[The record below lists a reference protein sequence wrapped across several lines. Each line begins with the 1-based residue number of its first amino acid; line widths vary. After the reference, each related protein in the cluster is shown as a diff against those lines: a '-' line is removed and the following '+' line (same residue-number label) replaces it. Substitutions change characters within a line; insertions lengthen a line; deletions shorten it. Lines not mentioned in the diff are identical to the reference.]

1 MSGLTQQERYEKN
14 LNFFGAIVRSLS
26 HQLANVM
33 AILTELTG
41 LQEDILY
48 AAEQGTPLD
57 PARVENIV
65 GRMNKQL
72 ERGTGYI
79 KQLNRFGHSV
89 DYPRTTM
96 EAGEIFERVVA
107 YSRRFAELKKMTLTH
122 SRPETEIPME
132 GSPFDLQ
139 HVLYRCL
146 DAALCAS
153 DQGAELTVALEAA
166 DGGARVILSGQATQ
180 AGEEVTSR
188 LTMARQ
194 LVEGVGGKLDAAA
207 DPDKPLSLIMSLPA
221 SLRSLSAGPKQEN
234 QT

>member
-1 MSGLTQQERYEKN
+1 MTQQERYEKG
-14 LNFFGAIVRSLS
+14 LNFFGAITRSLS

-41 LQEDILY
+41 LQEDVLY

-57 PARVENIV
+57 PARIENIV

-89 DYPRTTM
+89 DHPRTTM

-107 YSRRFAELKKMTLTH
+107 YSRRFAVLKKMTLTH
-122 SRPETEIPME
+122 SRPEADIPME

-139 HVLYRCL
+139 HVIYRCL

-153 DQGAELTVALEAA
+153 EQGSELAVTLEAS
-166 DGGARVILSGQATQ
+166 DGGARFVLSGPTAND
-180 AGEEVTSR
+180 AGEELASR
-188 LTMARQ
+188 LTLARQ
-194 LVEGVGGKLDAAA
+194 LVEGVGGKLDSAA
-207 DPDKPLSLIMSLPA
+207 DTGKPLSLVASLPA
-221 SLRSLSAGPKQEN
+221 SLRSLSAGLE
-234 QT
+234 

>member
-1 MSGLTQQERYEKN
+1 MSGMTQQERYERG

-48 AAEQGTPLD
+48 AAEQGNPLD
-57 PARVENIV
+57 PARIENTV

-107 YSRRFAELKKMTLTH
+107 YSRRFAVLKKMTLTH
-122 SRPETEIPME
+122 SRPEADIPME

-139 HVLYRCL
+139 HVIYRCL
-146 DAALCAS
+146 DAALCAL
-153 DQGAELTVALEAA
+153 DQGAELTVALSAS
-166 DGGARVILSGQATQ
+166 DGGVRLTLSGQEARD
-180 AGEEVTSR
+180 AGEELASR
-188 LTMARQ
+188 LTLARQ
-194 LVEGVGGKLDAAA
+194 LVEGVGGKLDSAAN
-207 DPDKPLSLIMSLPA
+207 PQKPLNLIASLPV
-221 SLRSLSAGPKQEN
+221 SLRSLSASLE
-234 QT
+234 

>member
-1 MSGLTQQERYEKN
+1 MSGMTQQERYEKG

-48 AAEQGTPLD
+48 AADQGTPLD
-57 PARVENIV
+57 PARIENII

-72 ERGTGYI
+72 ERGTAYI

-96 EAGEIFERVVA
+96 EAGEIFEQVVA
-107 YSRRFAELKKMTLTH
+107 YSRRFAVLKKMTLTP
-122 SRPETEIPME
+122 SRPEAEIVME

-146 DAALCAS
+146 DAALSAS
-153 DQGAELTVALEAA
+153 DQGAELSVALEAS
-166 DGGARVILSGQATQ
+166 DGGARITLSGREAKD
-180 AGEEVTSR
+180 AGEESSAR
-188 LTMARQ
+188 ISLARQ
-194 LVEGVGGKLDAAA
+194 LVEGVGGNMDSAA
-207 DPDKPLSLIMSLPA
+207 DPQKPLNLIVSLPA
-221 SLRSLSAGPKQEN
+221 SLRSLSAGLE
-234 QT
+234 

>member
-1 MSGLTQQERYEKN
+1 MSGMTQQERYEKG

-26 HQLANVM
+26 HQLANVI

-41 LQEDILY
+41 LQEDLLY
-48 AAEQGTPLD
+48 AAEEGTPLD
-57 PARVENIV
+57 PARIENIV

-89 DYPRTTM
+89 DYPRTTV

-107 YSRRFAELKKMTLTH
+107 YSRRFAVLKKVTLTH
-122 SRPETEIPME
+122 SRPEAEIPME

-139 HVLYRCL
+139 HVLYRCF

-153 DQGAELTVALEAA
+153 DQGAELAFALEAA
-166 DGGARVILSGQATQ
+166 DGGARFTLSGPAAAD
-180 AGEEVTSR
+180 AGEELATR
-188 LTMARQ
+188 LTLALQ
-194 LVEGVGGKLDAAA
+194 LVDGVGGKLDAAA
-207 DPDKPLSLIMSLPA
+207 DPQKPLSLVVYLPA
-221 SLRSLSAGPKQEN
+221 SLRSLSASRE
-234 QT
+234 